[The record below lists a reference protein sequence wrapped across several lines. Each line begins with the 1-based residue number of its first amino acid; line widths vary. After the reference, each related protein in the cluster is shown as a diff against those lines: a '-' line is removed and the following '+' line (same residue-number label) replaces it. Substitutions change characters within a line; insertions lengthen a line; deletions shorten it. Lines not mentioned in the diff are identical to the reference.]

1 MLLKKK
7 SDLAEKT
14 SPDYSD
20 DNDKLIK
27 KYFYLFPKYTRLGE
41 NIKEVLKN
49 KLDKEDISYVYVD
62 SRVKKLNQFTKK
74 LERKKYKDPF
84 NQTEDLCGVRVIC
97 FFQND
102 VERIGEII
110 EKEFKVVSTIDKQRE
125 IGSTTFGY
133 RSKHFVAKV
142 KKGWCKIPNY
152 EGLEDLKVEIQVRT
166 ILMHAWAE
174 IEHKLAYKKETHIP
188 PQFRR
193 KFSLLSAKLEE
204 ADEQFEAL
212 ANLIYDNKYKII
224 EDAKKHKN
232 FNMDLSLN
240 LDSFQA
246 FLDYH
251 FPKHIKNISQTR
263 DLLDE
268 IISQK
273 ISISDLA
280 SYLDKKELKKIIKKK
295 DSKSSQG
302 NEVRGKTLYQL
313 GVDNS

>member
-1 MLLKKK
+1 MLIKKK
-7 SDLAEKT
+7 SDKTEKHD
-14 SPDYSD
+14 SEVSEAGE
-20 DNDKLIK
+20 KLIK

-41 NIKEVLKN
+41 NVKEVLKSRLE
-49 KLDKEDISYVYVD
+49 KSDISYVYAD

-84 NQTEDLCGVRVIC
+84 SQTEDLCGVRVVC

-110 EKEFKVVSTIDKQRE
+110 KKEFKVINTVDKQKE
-125 IGSTTFGY
+125 TDSTAFGY
-133 RSKHFVAKV
+133 RSKHYIV
-142 KKGWCKIPNY
+142 KINKDWCKIPNY

-212 ANLIYDNKYKII
+212 ANLIHDNKYKII
-224 EDAKKHKN
+224 EEAQKHKS
-232 FNMDLSLN
+232 FDKNMSLN
-240 LDSFQA
+240 LDSLQA

-251 FPKHIKNISQTR
+251 FPHHMKNISQTR
-263 DLLDE
+263 DLLDD
-268 IISQK
+268 ILNQK

-280 SYLDKKELKKIIKKK
+280 EYLDKKDIKKLM
-295 DSKSSQG
+295 SKKSKKGTQSD
-302 NEVRGKTLYQL
+302 EVRDSLLSQSKT
-313 GVDNS
+313 GVT